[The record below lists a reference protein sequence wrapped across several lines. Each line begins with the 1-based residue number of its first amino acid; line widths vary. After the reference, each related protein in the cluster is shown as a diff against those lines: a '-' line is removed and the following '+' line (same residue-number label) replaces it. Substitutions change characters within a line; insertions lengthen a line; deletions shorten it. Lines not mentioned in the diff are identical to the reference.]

1 VYISI
6 ITIGIINM
14 LDLHRLNIFIK
25 IVELKSFSKAAR
37 ALFLTQPTV
46 SQHVNFL
53 ERYLGIPLFDRLGKE
68 VRPTRAGRI
77 LYTYA
82 LRLMRMADDA
92 EHAVAFL
99 KGTTSGTIVA
109 GASNIPGEF
118 VLPEVLGRFKA
129 MYPEITVTVYLGDT
143 GGIADKILNYEIDFG
158 VIGARIVHDQLQ
170 CTRFLDDELCLIVS
184 PGHPWAARQ
193 AVDACE
199 LPSVPFVMRE
209 SGSGTRL
216 MVEQGLRK
224 AGLQLSE
231 LCIIAE
237 LGSNSAIKQAV
248 KAGLGI
254 SFVSRRSVADEI
266 RMNLIRSLPVH
277 GIQMTRSFYIA
288 RHKKR
293 SLPPLVREFYQ
304 FLLKQRSTKKQ

>member
-1 VYISI
+1 
-6 ITIGIINM
+6 M

-37 ALFLTQPTV
+37 SLFLTQPTV
-46 SQHVNFL
+46 SQHVIFL

-77 LYTYA
+77 LHTYA
-82 LRLMRMADDA
+82 LRLLRMADDA

-99 KGTTSGTIVA
+99 KGTKSGTIVA
-109 GASNIPGEF
+109 GASNIPGEY
-118 VLPEVLGRFKA
+118 VLPAILGRFKA
-129 MYPEITVTVYLGDT
+129 MYPEIAVTVYLGDT
-143 GGIADKILNYEIDFG
+143 GGIVDKIVNYEIDFG

-170 CTRFLDDELCLIVS
+170 CTRFLDDELCLIAS
-184 PGHPWAARQ
+184 PGHPWADRRDVEAS
-193 AVDACE
+193 E
-199 LPSVPFVMRE
+199 LLTVPFVMRE

-216 MVEQGLRK
+216 MVEQALRK
-224 AGLQLSE
+224 AGLQPSRLS
-231 LCIIAE
+231 IIAE

-254 SFVSRRSVADEI
+254 SFVSARSVADEI
-266 RMNLIRSLPVH
+266 GMKLIMTLPVQ
-277 GIQMTRSFYIA
+277 GLQIRRSFYIA

-293 SLPPLVREFYQ
+293 TLPPVVREFYQ
-304 FLLKQRSTKKQ
+304 FLLKQR